1 MLRCVWC
8 GWEGKKSE
16 LDMDEHDKPRWCPG
30 CGSQQF
36 TKFLK
41 KERTDRNE
49 SGMVKAGSHKK
60 PTVGR

>member
-16 LDMDEHDKPRWCPG
+16 LDMDEHDNPRWCPG

-36 TKFLK
+36 TKFLR
-41 KERTDRNE
+41 KERVRNNE
-49 SGMVKAGSHKK
+49 PKLGKTLRHQK
-60 PTVGR
+60 PSMGR